1 MPRRS
6 RRGMVGIDTAIIL
19 IAFVLV
25 AAAVAFVVLDMGM
38 TSAQKAKQTMESGL
52 QESSTALQV
61 DGNVMAYVNSNG
73 EVQDIF
79 IPLGV
84 TPGTGYVSL
93 APSLMEVSII
103 TPNASY
109 SDIYIGVSDLS
120 LGAHPNVTL
129 IEIANNFTSPGGT
142 YYNNGNGYSDKAAAV
157 VYFIHGNITPYVLG
171 PYGQALLVI
180 HLPYGLSAYSSFT
193 VTISPSIGGAITVS
207 RIIPPDDVSSTII
220 DLG

>member
-1 MPRRS
+1 MPRRN
-6 RRGMVGIDTAIIL
+6 RKGMVGIDTAIIL

-61 DGNVMAYVNSNG
+61 DGDVMAYVNTSG
-73 EVQDIF
+73 AVQVIY

-84 TPGTGYVSL
+84 TPGTGYVSFAKNLLSVSLIASNMSYANIYAGVNGTISSTTSNLTKL
-93 APSLMEVSII
+93 AAWLKGS
-103 TPNASY
+103 
-109 SDIYIGVSDLS
+109 
-120 LGAHPNVTL
+120 GA
-129 IEIANNFTSPGGT
+129 
-142 YYNNGNGYSDKAAAV
+142 DAV
-157 VYFIHGNITPYVLG
+157 VYFIHGNITPFVLG

-180 HLPYGLSAYSSFT
+180 HLPNGLPAYKSFT

-207 RIIPPDDVSSTII
+207 RIIPPDNMTNTVI

>member
-61 DGNVMAYVNSNG
+61 DGNVMAYVNGSG
-73 EVQDIF
+73 YVQDIF

-84 TPGTGYVSL
+84 TPGTGYVSF

-103 TPNASY
+103 TSKGSY
-109 SDIYIGVSDLS
+109 PDIYIGVSNVS
-120 LGAHPNVTL
+120 LGAHPNVNLTA
-129 IEIANNFTSPGGT
+129 IAFNFTSAATAKYPK
-142 YYNNGNGYSDKAAAV
+142 YQSMAAAV

-180 HLPYGLSAYSSFT
+180 HLPYGLPAYSSFT
-193 VTISPSIGGAITVS
+193 VTISPSIGGAITVA
-207 RIIPPDDVSSTII
+207 RIIPPDNVSSTII